1 MGDYMTI
8 KKLAGKGIVLLAMVF
23 FHFPILAQQLN
34 FTVTINSERART
46 QDRDVFDNMKR
57 AFEQFL
63 NGRNWIDDEFKPE
76 ERIKGNLLITIN
88 DMPQVGVFTATVQI
102 QTVRP
107 VYGSNYESLMFNFAD
122 RNWTFEYIESQPM
135 EFNRYAFLN
144 NISSLL
150 AYYAYIALGLD
161 YDSFSPRGGNP
172 YYEIANNIVANAQQS
187 SRPGWNQ
194 NPSDRRNR
202 YWLSNDLYG
211 SQVLVPIRDAYYLY
225 HRRGL
230 DLLTSK
236 PEEGYKNILE
246 AIKKVSEANQ
256 VQPNSI
262 LTISFMD
269 AKSDEISK
277 ILKAAPMDIRQE
289 AVEVL
294 LKVDPNNARKYND
307 ILKG

>member
-1 MGDYMTI
+1 MVRFLVTCC
-8 KKLAGKGIVLLAMVF
+8 LLFYFVAPFRVA
-23 FHFPILAQQLN
+23 AQQLD

-46 QDRDVFDNMKR
+46 QDQDVFDQMKT

-63 NGRNWIDDEFKPE
+63 NNRSWTDDEFKPE

-88 DMPQVGVFTATVQI
+88 DMPQVGLFSATVQI

-107 VYGSNYESLMFNFAD
+107 VYGSNYESLMLNFAD
-122 RNWTFEYIESQPM
+122 RNWTFEYVDSQPL
-135 EFNRYAFLN
+135 EFNQYSFLN
-144 NISSLL
+144 NITSLL
-150 AYYAYIALGLD
+150 AYYAYIALGID
-161 YDSFSPRGGNP
+161 YDSFSPRGGDP
-172 YYEIANNIVANAQQS
+172 FYETANNIVANAQQS

-194 NPSDRRNR
+194 NTSDKRNR
-202 YWLSNDLYG
+202 YWLTNELYN
-211 SQVLVPIRDAYYLY
+211 SQVLVPVRDAYYLY

-246 AIKKVSEANQ
+246 AIKNVEEANR

-262 LTISFMD
+262 LTITFMD
-269 AKSDEISK
+269 AKSDELCK
-277 ILKAAPMDIRQE
+277 ILKNAPLEIKQE
-289 AVEVL
+289 AVAAL

>member
-1 MGDYMTI
+1 MTRY
-8 KKLAGKGIVLLAMVF
+8 LVLFGFLAMGF
-23 FHFPILAQQLN
+23 LPGASQCQQLN

-46 QDRDVFDNMKR
+46 QDRDIFEQMKSS
-57 AFEQFL
+57 FEQFL
-63 NGRNWIDDEFKPE
+63 NGRTWTDDEYKPE

-88 DMPQVGVFTATVQI
+88 DMPQVGLFSATVQI

-107 VYGSNYESLMFNFAD
+107 IYGSNYESLMLNFAD
-122 RNWTFEYIESQPM
+122 RNWTFEYVESQPL
-135 EFNRYAFLN
+135 EFNQFSFLN
-144 NISSLL
+144 NITSLL
-150 AYYAYIALGLD
+150 AYYAYIAIGLD
-161 YDSFSPRGGNP
+161 YDSFAPRGGDP
-172 YYEIANNIVANAQQS
+172 YFETANNIVANAQQS

-194 NPSDRRNR
+194 NPSDKRNR
-202 YWLSNDLYG
+202 YWLANELYN
-211 SQVLVPIRDAYYLY
+211 SQVMVPVRDAYYLY
-225 HRRGL
+225 HRKGL

-236 PEEGYKNILE
+236 PEEGFENILQ
-246 AIKKVSEANQ
+246 AIKMVEEANQ

-277 ILKAAPMDIRQE
+277 LLKSAPDEIKEE

>member
-1 MGDYMTI
+1 MGF
-8 KKLAGKGIVLLAMVF
+8 LPGASQC
-23 FHFPILAQQLN
+23 QQLN

-46 QDRDVFDNMKR
+46 QDRDIFEQMKSS
-57 AFEQFL
+57 FEQFL
-63 NGRNWIDDEFKPE
+63 NGRTWTDDEYKPE

-88 DMPQVGVFTATVQI
+88 DMPQVGLFSATVQI

-107 VYGSNYESLMFNFAD
+107 IYGSNYESLMLNFAD
-122 RNWTFEYIESQPM
+122 RNWTFEYVESQPL
-135 EFNRYAFLN
+135 EFNQFSFLN
-144 NISSLL
+144 NITSLL
-150 AYYAYIALGLD
+150 AYYAYIAIGLD
-161 YDSFSPRGGNP
+161 YDSFAPRGGDP
-172 YYEIANNIVANAQQS
+172 YFETANNIVANAQQS

-194 NPSDRRNR
+194 NPSDKRNR
-202 YWLSNDLYG
+202 YWLANELYN
-211 SQVLVPIRDAYYLY
+211 SQVMVPVRDAYYLY
-225 HRRGL
+225 HRKGL

-236 PEEGYKNILE
+236 PEEGFENILQ
-246 AIKKVSEANQ
+246 AIKMVEEANQ

-277 ILKAAPMDIRQE
+277 LLKSAPDEIKEE